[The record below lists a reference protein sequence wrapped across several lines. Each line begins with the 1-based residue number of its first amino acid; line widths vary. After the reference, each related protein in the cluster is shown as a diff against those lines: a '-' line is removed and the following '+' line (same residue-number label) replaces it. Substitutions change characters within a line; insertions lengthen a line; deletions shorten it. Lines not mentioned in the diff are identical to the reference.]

1 MPVFIA
7 LLWLNEGCGPKR
19 NRDRGAE
26 KPVKSTTAEST
37 AAESTAAESTAAE
50 STVPTLHAI
59 HFFLETSAS
68 MGGYLKG
75 GTEFKDVVAD
85 LVTKANQI
93 KPVTI
98 YTIAEKP
105 QPISG
110 DVNTFVSELATT
122 KLATG
127 RSSEL
132 HRIFR
137 QAGETAKGGDVAI
150 LVSDCIL
157 SFPDADI
164 RRDPEVNRN
173 NASSTLKNNIYD
185 QFAQFKKAGIGATVL
200 AYTSAFNGTYYTYPN
215 KPQKLTG
222 EKRPF
227 YVWIMGRQEL
237 LNQVNS
243 QLADLLSTKPQ
254 KRLDFG
260 SQTPL
265 KTYDLFFSLN
275 KKGDWRADKAGLKD
289 LRLKRGQSAEFAI
302 GLDLSHLPDY
312 AQTPEFLRKNL
323 IVSAGDAQV
332 KLLNAQ
338 RKADVAAA
346 DRLKGREQ
354 ALFNKDTHV
363 LTFAV
368 SNLFADAADVSVK
381 LPVRFDDWY
390 TDGKWSTL
398 DDRTPDGRQAKTF
411 ALQYL
416 MTGVREAYQ
425 SSTNDF
431 LALTLKLEK

>member
-1 MPVFIA
+1 MHCLSLRFTP
-7 LLWLNEGCGPKR
+7 LLIILLVLNLGCGSKN
-19 NRDRGAE
+19 NRDRETE
-26 KPVKSTTAEST
+26 KPATQATT
-37 AAESTAAESTAAE
+37 
-50 STVPTLHAI
+50 PTLKNL

-68 MGGYLKG
+68 MSGYLKG
-75 GTEFKDVVAD
+75 ATEFKDVVSD
-85 LVTKANQI
+85 LVTKANTI
-93 KPVTI
+93 KPVSI
-98 YTIAEKP
+98 YTIADKP
-105 QPISG
+105 QPVTG
-110 DVNTFVSELATT
+110 DVNTFVAQLATT

-137 QAGETAKGGDVAI
+137 QIGEQAQGNDVVI
-150 LVSDCIL
+150 FVSDCIL

-173 NASSTLKNNIYD
+173 NASSTLKNNIYN
-185 QFAQFKKAGIGATVL
+185 QFAQFKKQGIGATVL
-200 AYTSAFNGTYYTYPN
+200 AYSSAYNGTYYTYQN

-222 EKRPF
+222 EQRPF
-227 YVWIMGRQEL
+227 YVWVMGKQEL
-237 LNQVNS
+237 LNQVNR
-243 QLADLLSTKPQ
+243 QLADLLSEKPQ

-260 SQTPL
+260 SETAL
-265 KTYDLFFSLN
+265 TNYDLFFSLN
-275 KKGDWRADKAGLKD
+275 KKGDWRADKAGLQD

-302 GLDLSHLPDY
+302 GVDLSHLPDY

-323 IVSAGDAQV
+323 VVSAGDAQV
-332 KLLNAQ
+332 KLTSAQ
-338 RKADVAAA
+338 RKGDVANA

-354 ALFNKDTHV
+354 MLFNKDTHV

-368 SNLFADAADVSVK
+368 NNLFADAADVSVK

-390 TDGKWSTL
+390 ADGKWSTT
-398 DDRTPDGRQAKTF
+398 DDRTPAGRQGKTF

-425 SSTNDF
+425 SATNDF
-431 LALTLKLEK
+431 LNLTIKLEK